1 MPKAASIEELLKSGA
16 HFGHLTRRWNP
27 KMKDFIFMQR
37 NNIHIID
44 LKKTQHYLQ
53 DALDEIQKLSRAGM
67 PFVTHRWL
75 GGMLTNFSTVR
86 KSISRMEEIERM
98 KTDGTMEELTKKEG
112 LMLAREQEKLENTLG
127 GIANLGRL
135 PGAIFVVDI
144 LKEHLAVNE
153 AIKLHIPVIAMV
165 DTNSDPDVPDFI
177 IPCNDDSARTIQL
190 VSSQIADAIIEGAAE
205 REAHQ
210 EDEVMESAASEA
222 KEDNEAPEVKTKLRS
237 RKKKSGDAKKKADEP
252 TVEPVEADAKE
263 AADVKKLRDMT
274 GAGMMDCKKALSET
288 DGDFEAAVE
297 LLRKKGQKVADKR
310 ADRDAKEGLILS
322 RVSED
327 AKKAVAIEVNCETDF
342 VARNEDFQAQADGFL
357 NAAYEGDIDNIDDLL
372 KAEVDG
378 KAISDHLQEMVG
390 KIGEKIEISNCI
402 LVTTEGSII
411 DYIHAGNQL
420 GVLAEFDGTVENED
434 VARDVAMQVAAMN
447 PLAVTRDEVDATT
460 VEKELEIAKEQL
472 INEGKPAEIAE
483 KAAQGKLRRFYE
495 ERVLLEQKFVK
506 DNGITVKQYLE
517 QNNTPL
523 IKSFHRIQLGEEA

>member
-53 DALDEIQKLSRAGM
+53 DALDEIQKLSRAGKTILFVGTKKQSTEIIKTEAIRAGM

-127 GIANLGRL
+127 GIANMGRL

-263 AADVKKLRDMT
+263 
-274 GAGMMDCKKALSET
+274 ST
-288 DGDFEAAVE
+288 D
-297 LLRKKGQKVADKR
+297 
-310 ADRDAKEGLILS
+310 
-322 RVSED
+322 
-327 AKKAVAIEVNCETDF
+327 
-342 VARNEDFQAQADGFL
+342 
-357 NAAYEGDIDNIDDLL
+357 
-372 KAEVDG
+372 
-378 KAISDHLQEMVG
+378 
-390 KIGEKIEISNCI
+390 
-402 LVTTEGSII
+402 
-411 DYIHAGNQL
+411 
-420 GVLAEFDGTVENED
+420 
-434 VARDVAMQVAAMN
+434 
-447 PLAVTRDEVDATT
+447 
-460 VEKELEIAKEQL
+460 
-472 INEGKPAEIAE
+472 
-483 KAAQGKLRRFYE
+483 E
-495 ERVLLEQKFVK
+495 EE
-506 DNGITVKQYLE
+506 
-517 QNNTPL
+517 
-523 IKSFHRIQLGEEA
+523 